1 MSDQFISRFDPKD
14 KEHVLWLK
22 DVCAAMAKATGGD
35 RVDIITVAN
44 SNPFNCTLSSPLDF
58 AQAHFQLAMK
68 YTTAVLSEDAWVPGK
83 NVD

>member
-1 MSDQFISRFDPKD
+1 MFVSRFDPKD

-22 DVCAAMAKATGGD
+22 DVCEAMAKATGGD

-44 SNPFNCTLSSPLDF
+44 SNPFNCRLSSPLDF

-68 YTTAVLSEDAWVPGK
+68 YTSAVLSEDAWVPGK

>member
-1 MSDQFISRFDPKD
+1 MSDQFIKRFDPKD

-22 DVCAAMAKATGGD
+22 DVCTAMAKATGGD
-35 RVDIITVAN
+35 RVDVVTVTN
-44 SNPFNCTLSSPLDF
+44 SNPFNCALSSPLDF

>member
-1 MSDQFISRFDPKD
+1 MGDFVKNFNCND

-35 RVDIITVAN
+35 KIDVIAVAN
-44 SNPFNCTLSSPLDF
+44 ANPFNCSLSTPLDF
-58 AQAHFQLAMK
+58 AQVHFQLAMK
-68 YTTAVLSEDAWVPGK
+68 YATAVLSEDAWVPGK